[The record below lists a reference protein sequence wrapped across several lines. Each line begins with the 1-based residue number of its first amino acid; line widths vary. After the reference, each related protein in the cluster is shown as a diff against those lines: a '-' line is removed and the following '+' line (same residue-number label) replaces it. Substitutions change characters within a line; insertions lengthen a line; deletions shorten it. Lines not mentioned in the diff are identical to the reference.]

1 MKPATFF
8 LATTLLAATAFSNSA
23 EAAPTLFPPTV
34 YTINWYNDTF
44 PASACSY
51 VNVRTLGSN
60 GAPIA
65 EKTNVTDL
73 AYRKTLIMDIP
84 SAGCTSIKL
93 RVTCGGK
100 TAARDI
106 PCSSGMANITA
117 SNPPVIEYR

>member
-1 MKPATFF
+1 MKPVTIF
-8 LATTLLAATAFSNSA
+8 LAATLLATTAFSNSA

-44 PASACSY
+44 PATACS
-51 VNVRTLGSN
+51 VVSVRTLASN
-60 GAPIA
+60 GAPIT
-65 EKTNVTDL
+65 EKTNGSDL

-84 SAGCTSIKL
+84 SAGCASIKL

-100 TAARDI
+100 TATKDI

>member
-1 MKPATFF
+1 MKPATIF
-8 LATTLLAATAFSNSA
+8 LATTLLAITVFSNIA

-65 EKTNVTDL
+65 EKTNVSDL
-73 AYRKTLIMDIP
+73 AHRKTLIMDIP
-84 SAGCTSIKL
+84 SAGCASINL
-93 RVTCGGK
+93 QATCAGK
-100 TAARDI
+100 TGTRDI
-106 PCSSGMANITA
+106 PCSSGMATITA